1 MSIGRYQMQ
10 TKNFVGAI
18 NNFIEVTQLYRFSK
32 QLPEAYFR
40 LTEIYYKIGLE
51 SEALESFKILK
62 INYPQSTWLDLSQKI
77 DPELFQ

>member
-1 MSIGRYQMQ
+1 MQ

-62 INYPQSTWLDLSQKI
+62 INYIIFIYIKTKSLQFFFQNF
-77 DPELFQ
+77 ELRI